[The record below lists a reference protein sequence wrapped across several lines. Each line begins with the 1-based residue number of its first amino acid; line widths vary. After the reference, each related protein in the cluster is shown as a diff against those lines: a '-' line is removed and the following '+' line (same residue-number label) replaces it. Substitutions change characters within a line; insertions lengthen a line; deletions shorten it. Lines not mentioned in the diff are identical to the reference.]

1 MLSANN
7 SFFHTEP
14 KSFIVLDLSLSQQN
28 QRRKNMSE
36 TNLPFNEKIYP
47 KNAQVSSGEKLR
59 HEWEKSIKNPQEFWA
74 EKAKAI
80 DWIKTWDK
88 VLDDSNPP
96 FYKWF
101 QGGILNITHNALDR
115 HVKTQRKNKLAYI
128 WEGELGEV
136 RTYTYYQLYR
146 EVNKLAKVFKDFG
159 LKKGDRVAV
168 YLPVIP
174 ELPITLLA
182 TARVGG
188 IHMVVFSGFSAEA
201 LADRINDCGA
211 KILVTVDGSYRRG
224 KMVAIKDNADR
235 ALPNTPT
242 VEKVIVVKRTGQEI
256 QMKDGRDVWYQE
268 ALAKAGAT
276 AYVEPEPMQATDPL
290 FILYTSGTTG
300 KPKGVQHGIGGYLVW
315 AYWTLKWGFNP
326 NEEDIWWCTADIGW
340 ITGHTYNVY
349 APLSAGVTSL
359 IFEGTP
365 DYPAQDR
372 WWDIIE
378 RHGVTILYTTP
389 TAIRMFMKFGEEW
402 INKHDLSTLRLL
414 GTVGEPINPEAWKW
428 YYRIIGKEKL
438 AIVDTWWQTE
448 TGGYMIAPLPGIE
461 LVPLKPGSATY
472 PLPSVQ
478 TEVYDEKGQPTK
490 AGNKGFLVVKTPWPG
505 MLQTLW
511 KNPERFKQTYF
522 GRWPNTYYTG
532 DYAVKDPDGYFWLLG
547 RADEVLKVAGHRI
560 GTVELESALVSHH
573 AVSEAAVMG
582 KEDAVKGEVP
592 VAFVVL
598 RSGFTPSEELRAE
611 LVKHIR
617 TTIGPIATPDAIV
630 IVNKLPKT
638 RSGKIMRRLLKA
650 VLVGAPLGD
659 VSTLEDEG
667 SVEDIKATYEELRKQ
682 LTK

>member
-1 MLSANN
+1 
-7 SFFHTEP
+7 
-14 KSFIVLDLSLSQQN
+14 
-28 QRRKNMSE
+28 MSE
-36 TNLPFNEKIYP
+36 TSLPFNDKVYP
-47 KNAQVSSGEKLR
+47 GKRLKD
-59 HEWEKSIKNPQEFWA
+59 EWEKSIKNPQGFWA
-74 EKAKAI
+74 EKARAI
-80 DWIKTWDK
+80 DWFKTWDK

-101 QGGILNITHNALDR
+101 PGGILNISYNALDR
-115 HVKTQRKNKLAYI
+115 HLKTDRKNQLAYI
-128 WEGELGEV
+128 WEGENGEV
-136 RTYTYYQLYR
+136 RTFTFYQLYR
-146 EVNKLAKVFKDFG
+146 EVNKLAKIFKNFG

-168 YLPVIP
+168 YLPMIP

-188 IHMVVFSGFSAEA
+188 VHTVVFSGFSAEA
-201 LADRINDCGA
+201 LGDRINDCGA
-211 KILVTVDGSYRRG
+211 KILVTADGAFRRG
-224 KMVAIKDNADR
+224 KTVTLKDTADR
-235 ALPNTPT
+235 ALQNAPS
-242 VEKVIVVKRTGQEI
+242 VQKVIVVKRTGQSVP
-256 QMKDGRDVWYQE
+256 MKEGRDHWYDE
-268 ALAKAGAT
+268 AIAEVEPN
-276 AYVEPEPMQATDPL
+276 AYVEPEPMEATEPL

-300 KPKGVQHGIGGYLVW
+300 KPKGVQHGTGGYLVW
-315 AYWTLKWGFNP
+315 GYWTLKWGFNP
-326 NEEDIWWCTADIGW
+326 NEQDIWWCTADIGW

-349 APLSAGVTSL
+349 APLALGITSL

-372 WWDIIE
+372 WWEIIE

-389 TAIRMFMKFGEEW
+389 TAIRMFMKFGEQW

-438 AIVDTWWQTE
+438 PIVDTWWQTE
-448 TGGYMIAPLPGIE
+448 TGGFMIAPLPGIE
-461 LVPLKPGSATY
+461 LVPLKPGSATN
-472 PLPSVQ
+472 PLPGILA
-478 TEVYDEKGQPTK
+478 EVYDEKGQPTPT
-490 AGNKGFLVVKTPWPG
+490 GVKGFLVVKTPWPG
-505 MLQTLW
+505 MLETLW
-511 KNPERFKQTYF
+511 KDAERFKQTYF
-522 GRWPNTYYTG
+522 SRWPNVYYTG
-532 DYAVKDPDGYFWLLG
+532 DYAVRDPDGYFWLLG

-560 GTVELESALVSHH
+560 GTVELESALVSHP

-598 RSGFTPSEELRAE
+598 RSGFSPSDELRSD

-617 TTIGPIATPDAIV
+617 NTIGPIATPDAIV

-650 VLVGAPLGD
+650 VLVGAALGD
-659 VSTLEDEG
+659 VSTLEDEA

-682 LTK
+682 LDKK

>member
-1 MLSANN
+1 
-7 SFFHTEP
+7 
-14 KSFIVLDLSLSQQN
+14 
-28 QRRKNMSE
+28 MSE
-36 TNLPFNEKIYP
+36 TSLPFNEKFCP
-47 KNAQVSSGEKLR
+47 NNVKVSSGEKLWQ
-59 HEWEKSIKNPQEFWA
+59 EWEKSIKNPQEFWA

-80 DWIKTWDK
+80 DWYKPFDK

-101 QGGILNITHNALDR
+101 PGGILNITYNALDR
-115 HVKTQRKNKLAYI
+115 HIKTHRKNKLAYI
-128 WEGELGEV
+128 WEGEMGEIK
-136 RTYTYYQLYR
+136 TYSYYQLYK
-146 EVNKLAKVFKDFG
+146 EVNRLAKVLKDFG

-182 TARVGG
+182 TARIGG
-188 IHMVVFSGFSAEA
+188 IHTVVFSGFSAEA
-201 LADRINDCGA
+201 LADRINDSGA
-211 KILVTVDGSYRRG
+211 KILVTTDGSYRRG
-224 KMVAIKDNADR
+224 KIIAIKDNADR
-235 ALPNTPT
+235 ALQATPS
-242 VEKVIVVKRTGQEI
+242 VEKVIVVKRTGEEI
-256 QMKDGRDVWYQE
+256 SMKEGRDVWFHE
-268 ALAKAGAT
+268 ALAKAGEN

-300 KPKGVQHGIGGYLVW
+300 KPKGVQHGTGGYLVW
-315 AYWTLKWGFNP
+315 AYWTLKWCFTP

-349 APLSAGVTSL
+349 APLALGVTSL
-359 IFEGTP
+359 LFEGTP

-372 WWDIIE
+372 WWSIIE
-378 RHGVTILYTTP
+378 KHGVTILYTTP

-402 INKHDLSTLRLL
+402 INKHDISTLRLL

-428 YYRIIGKEKL
+428 YYRVIGKEKL

-461 LVPLKPGSATY
+461 LVPLKPGSATF

-478 TEVYDEKGQPTK
+478 AEVYDEKGQPAK

-511 KNPERFKQTYF
+511 KDSERFKQTYF
-522 GRWPNTYYTG
+522 GRWLNTYYTG
-532 DYAVKDPDGYFWLLG
+532 DYAVKDPEGYLWLLG

-560 GTVELESALVSHH
+560 GTVELESALVSHPS
-573 AVSEAAVMG
+573 VSEAAVMG

-598 RSGFTPSEELRAE
+598 RSGFSPSEELRAN
-611 LVKHIR
+611 LIKHIR

-659 VSTLEDEG
+659 VSTLEDEA
-667 SVEDIKATYEELRKQ
+667 SMEDIKATYEELRKHFA
-682 LTK
+682 K